1 MSVTN
6 DVVRKISEVKIKFWG
21 MKVLWRRERRYVAIP
36 NMEVWLRLAPDVPD
50 GWSFA
55 DVGFMSSCHRGILLL
70 IRMLVETISS
80 KPDYFDIQSMQNPS
94 HLGGARAKF
103 ILLVASIDI

>member
-1 MSVTN
+1 VSVTN

-36 NMEVWLRLAPDVPD
+36 NMEVWLRLAHLAPDVPD

-55 DVGFMSSCHRGILLL
+55 DADPQVSL
-70 IRMLVETISS
+70 
-80 KPDYFDIQSMQNPS
+80 PS
-94 HLGGARAKF
+94 A
-103 ILLVASIDI
+103 ICVQPT